1 MLSPSRES
9 LPLFLKWAGGKS
21 QLIEQFESLFPPS
34 FSKYC
39 EPFVGSGAVFF
50 YVRSNL
56 KPDKVILSDIN
67 EELMNCF
74 IVVRDN
80 PYELIE
86 LLFNH
91 KNNHSKE
98 YYYATRSIEY
108 NRLNSIESA
117 ARLIYLNKSCFNG
130 LYRVNSRGEF
140 NVPFGDIHNP
150 RIYDKNMLLQASQLL
165 QGVELRVMTF
175 EKVLDI
181 AERNDFIYL
190 DPPYFP
196 LSKTSSFTKYS
207 KGDFALMEQ
216 KRLSEVFRMLDS
228 RGCLVMLSNSD
239 HPVVRELY
247 EDYMKYTVMV
257 RAKRMINSVGNRRG
271 PINEMVIRNYN
282 RDKNASLSREV
293 K

>member
-1 MLSPSRES
+1 MLLSPSRES

-50 YVRSNL
+50 HVKSNL

-67 EELMNCF
+67 EELINCF
-74 IVVRDN
+74 IAVRDN

-98 YYYATRSIEY
+98 YYYAIRSIEY

-175 EKVLDI
+175 EKVLDL

-216 KRLSEVFRMLDS
+216 KRLSVVFKMLDS
-228 RGCLVMLSNSD
+228 QGCLVMLSNSD

-247 EDYMKYTVMV
+247 EDYMNYTVMV

-282 RDKNASLSREV
+282 RDKLHLFQG